1 MELINDIEE
10 QMKLMEEIQSR
21 GNLMINNHEN
31 SKDNAK
37 DRECIEY
44 LIRSLE

>member
-1 MELINDIEE
+1 
-10 QMKLMEEIQSR
+10 
-21 GNLMINNHEN
+21 MINNHEN

-44 LIRSLE
+44 LIKSLEEKQIAESVAKIIST